1 VRTAVVKLGGQ
12 IARSEEKQRG
22 AVQNGAGKDG
32 VLMVPFIGPE
42 EERSKR
48 EVGGGECSFKVT
60 VFKDGTGEEE
70 AGRRPL
76 DGGFE
81 GDRVV
86 LCFSF
91 IQAREGG
98 HRR

>member
-1 VRTAVVKLGGQ
+1 M
-12 IARSEEKQRG
+12 
-22 AVQNGAGKDG
+22 VQGKMG
-32 VLMVPFIGPE
+32 CSWCLFIGPE
-42 EERSKR
+42 EERSRR
-48 EVGGGECSFKVT
+48 EVGGGECPFKAT

-81 GDRVV
+81 GDRVA